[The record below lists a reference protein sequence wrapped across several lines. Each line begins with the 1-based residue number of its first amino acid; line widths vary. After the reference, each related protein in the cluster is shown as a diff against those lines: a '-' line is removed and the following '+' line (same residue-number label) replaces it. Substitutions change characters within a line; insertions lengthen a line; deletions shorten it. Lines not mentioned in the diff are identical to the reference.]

1 GVPLEKLREIGLR
14 LQRGGVGFYPTS
26 GSPFVHMDTGNIRHW
41 PRMTYAQ
48 LSKVFPDGRTVH
60 VSSDGRP
67 LPGYALAL
75 ADVER
80 RGQAPNKLSLE
91 QAFAHGAISAGQEQ
105 TAEAVALRQK
115 RMLVAKIYGKQDAEE
130 IADAADDAAPVAAA
144 GSGRI
149 TLASV
154 GVTPVVTHRIVP
166 MPRVRPQAAVALAAA
181 KTVAK
186 PEITASI
193 KSFTDRGVWPAA
205 PKPKASPFQVA
216 EAGPGADALA
226 YAADAAPAPQPRVRV
241 MGLGA
246 TQAMAHEAPLSR
258 NMSIVAEA
266 GPFAQMTSGAQR
278 LDSPWLRAA
287 MLTPSVSGA
296 MTATR
301 LGEVDPRGYEPLLH

>member
-91 QAFAHGAISAGQEQ
+91 QAFAHAAISAGQEQ

-154 GVTPVVTHRIVP
+154 GVTPV
-166 MPRVRPQAAVALAAA
+166 
-181 KTVAK
+181 AK

-216 EAGPGADALA
+216 EAGPGADSLA
-226 YAADAAPAPQPRVRV
+226 YAAIA
-241 MGLGA
+241 
-246 TQAMAHEAPLSR
+246 
-258 NMSIVAEA
+258 
-266 GPFAQMTSGAQR
+266 
-278 LDSPWLRAA
+278 
-287 MLTPSVSGA
+287 
-296 MTATR
+296 
-301 LGEVDPRGYEPLLH
+301 